1 VAHADGRLIQ
11 QFAGS
16 PARPRIDNGG
26 IVADVSLKRE
36 NGHEVNLRVA

>member
-1 VAHADGRLIQ
+1 LQD
-11 QFAGS
+11 
-16 PARPRIDNGG
+16 RPPDRRSDDGG